1 VERLKERIEQARA
14 ALATLE
20 ELCLDERP
28 TSVVWDAAIQRFE
41 YSFEAVW
48 KTSQRYLLV
57 VEGRVE
63 ASPKPV
69 VRASVAARL
78 LEQADGRMALKMVDD
93 RNLTSHTY
101 IEALAQRIFSVLSEY
116 ASIMRTWLN
125 AMGEGVARQ

>member
-14 ALATLE
+14 ALTTLE
-20 ELCLDERP
+20 ELALDERP
-28 TSVVWDAAIQRFE
+28 TSVVRDAAIQRFE

-48 KTSQRYLLV
+48 KTAQRYLLV
-57 VEGRVE
+57 IEGRVE

-69 VRASVAARL
+69 VRASVAAGL

-101 IEALAQRIFSVLSEY
+101 NEALAQRIFSALSEY
-116 ASIMRTWLN
+116 AGILRTWLN
-125 AMGEGVARQ
+125 AMGEGVSRL